1 MFNNNKILVVIHAR
15 GGSKGIPRKNI
26 RLLNDK
32 PLISYSINTA
42 KSSQYVDDV
51 VVTTDDSE
59 IALISEK
66 FGASVIRRSE
76 ELSTDEVTLDPV
88 VYDAMVQKEKLAFDE
103 YDIVITIKPTSPLL
117 KVETLDRAIEK
128 FEDFSVDSVI
138 SVVDDRHLNWG
149 YDENND
155 RYFPLYMERLPRQE
169 LPKSFR
175 ETGAFLATRRS
186 FVNEFSRL
194 GSNIDIVEVSKE
206 ESVDITCFEDWWI
219 AENYL
224 QKKKVAIIVNAFEEI
239 GTGNMNRCLT
249 IASKLVFNDVVFF
262 LDEAHPLGID
272 MVNSYNYKY
281 TIYDGFDNLFDK
293 LEEYNPE
300 IVINDILDTNSEY
313 ILNLKSK
320 GYFIVNFEDLG
331 TGSEFA
337 DVVFDDLYE
346 HDLSQKN
353 IFTSYKYYILR
364 DEFYFQPQKIIT
376 NSVNNVLIAFP
387 GTDPNNLTEK
397 VINAIL
403 STNYEGRVNVIVGI
417 GYPDKEGLVAKIES
431 NPSVQV
437 YTNVSNISGFMFRA
451 DISFTSSG
459 RLMYDICSLGV
470 PTICLCQDERELTH
484 AFSSNTNGFINMG
497 LGEPLEVTEVRDQFI
512 ELVNNYEKRLDMHKR
527 MSSIDVKNGFKN
539 IWTVIEDEYRK
550 FKLENR

>member
-1 MFNNNKILVVIHAR
+1 MFNNNKILVVIPAR

-320 GYFIVNFEDLG
+320 GYFVVNFEDLG

-376 NSVNNVLIAFP
+376 NAVNNVLIAFP

-437 YTNVSNISGFMFRA
+437 YTNVSNISEFMFKA
-451 DISFTSSG
+451 DIIFTSSG
-459 RLMYDICSLGV
+459 RLMYDIC
-470 PTICLCQDERELTH
+470 
-484 AFSSNTNGFINMG
+484 
-497 LGEPLEVTEVRDQFI
+497 
-512 ELVNNYEKRLDMHKR
+512 
-527 MSSIDVKNGFKN
+527 
-539 IWTVIEDEYRK
+539 
-550 FKLENR
+550 